1 MKKYGRSVSSVSFG
15 RPSGKS
21 VRGRVVGKLAKSDI
35 SGAHTIVADRI
46 KMEGTP
52 SFDPCPFLDSDS
64 KELYQNPFSDNIDLD
79 NARLNAPR
87 VRVHASTFEKLQLLK
102 LLEDT
107 GRLCFRKPGDVHEG
121 LGNGLFAVPK
131 KYQS

>member
-1 MKKYGRSVSSVSFG
+1 MLLVSSPNQIFPVHI
-15 RPSGKS
+15 
-21 VRGRVVGKLAKSDI
+21 LLN
-35 SGAHTIVADRI
+35 IVADRI

-102 LLEDT
+102 LFLDA
-107 GRLCFRKPGDVHEG
+107 
-121 LGNGLFAVPK
+121 LGFATMLT
-131 KYQS
+131 